1 MRCDNTL
8 LTDYFGEP
16 VRALVL
22 SHSPQGPV
30 IYTPIGK
37 SLTEQLRYIAG
48 LAATWATTGCCQNYS
63 VWVKPNARSP
73 WEPA

>member
-1 MRCDNTL
+1 MSRSAPL
-8 LTDYFGEP
+8 LTDLFGDP

-22 SHSPQGPV
+22 CHTQQGPV

-48 LAATWATTGCCQNYS
+48 LAAAWASDGCRVNFS
-63 VWVKPNARSP
+63 VWVKPSARSP